1 MRLFAESTDVVTVLV
16 YVKPFVARVA
26 RLSLVVAAAYALAG
40 GALVRAEV
48 PVGAPVDGIRCEA
61 MEGAVFHIHQHVA
74 IFDHGRPVAVPDDVG
89 RPVVGNCFYWIHT
102 HTTDGI
108 VHVESPAFR
117 TFTLGEFFDI
127 WGQPLS
133 ATAIGPAR
141 IAKGQLRAYVD
152 GLRYAGDPR
161 KIELSQHADITL
173 EAGPPYRPPVP
184 FTDWQGQ

>member
-1 MRLFAESTDVVTVLV
+1 
-16 YVKPFVARVA
+16 VKPFVTRMS
-26 RLSLVVAAAYALAG
+26 RLALSAVAAGALTFGGLAG
-40 GALVRAEV
+40 AEV
-48 PVGAPVDGIRCEA
+48 PVGEPVDGIRCDA

-74 IFDHGRPVAVPDDVG
+74 IFDHGKPVTIPDDVG
-89 RPVVGNCFYWIHT
+89 RPIVGNCFYWIHT
-102 HTTDGI
+102 HTPDGI
-108 VHVESPAFR
+108 VHVESPIFR
-117 TFTLGEFFDI
+117 TFTLGDLFDI

-133 ATAIGPAR
+133 ATAAGPAR
-141 IAKGQLRAYVD
+141 IAKGQLRADVD